1 MPERAHH
8 SLSTHRRHG
17 LRMKGEK
24 PRHLKET
31 LVRLWGMTSGNRRA
45 LATVIVFSCVAAAG
59 TTFSPLLIGRAV
71 SAVDAARPV
80 AGILALLTA
89 LYLGVA
95 GVTFFQHY
103 LMATASSRVINH
115 IRTVLFTRMK
125 NLPLAFFARRTH
137 GELMSRLTNDVDN
150 VSVTISSSLTMLCT
164 QVLSLAGIFC
174 LMLFMSP
181 LLTCIAMCGAGAV
194 FALVKII
201 TARTHELFARQQ
213 KILGRLNGQVEES
226 VSAPDVVK
234 AFCLEDGMIA
244 QFERENDELCDVAT
258 RAQIWSGYLMP
269 LANVINNVSYLS
281 LAAVSG
287 VLALKGILP
296 LGTVTAFLL
305 FIRNFT
311 RPFVN
316 IAGIYNEFQTAV
328 AGLERIFDLMDEPPE
343 QPDSPGALLLENPHG
358 EIEFKNVTFGYDPA
372 TPVLKNIS
380 LRVPAGT
387 RLALVGPTGAGK
399 TTLVSLLTRF
409 YDVDEGQILL
419 DGHDLR
425 EYRRADLRRAF
436 SAVPQDTFLFA
447 GTVGA
452 NIAAFRENCTSEEIR
467 AASKS
472 AGAEKFIDRLPDGF
486 DTMLTTGGPEL
497 SGGERQLV
505 ALARAAMNAA
515 PISILDEATSSV
527 DSLTEA
533 QIHRAMGE
541 LARGRT
547 SFIIA
552 HRLSTVRDADCIAL
566 IDGGKIVEL
575 GTHAELMARDGLYA
589 AAYRAQTLA

>member
-1 MPERAHH
+1 MA
-8 SLSTHRRHG
+8 
-17 LRMKGEK
+17 GEK

-31 LVRLWGMTSGNRRA
+31 LLRLWGMTSGNRRA
-45 LATVIVFSCVAAAG
+45 LATVIIFSCVAAGG

-71 SAVDAARPV
+71 SAVDASRPV
-80 AGILALLTA
+80 VGILALLTG

-103 LMATASSRVINH
+103 LMASASSRVINH
-115 IRTVLFTRMK
+115 IRTVLFSRMK
-125 NLPLAFFARRTH
+125 NLPLAFFAHRTH

-164 QVLSLAGIFC
+164 QVLSLGGIFC
-174 LMLFMSP
+174 MMVFMSP
-181 LLTCIAMCGAGAV
+181 LLTCIATTGAGAV
-194 FALVKII
+194 FVLVKIV

-213 KILGRLNGQVEES
+213 KILGRLNGHVEES

-234 AFCLEDGMIA
+234 SFCLEERMIA

-281 LAAVSG
+281 LAAASG
-287 VLALKGILP
+287 VLALRGILP

-328 AGLERIFDLMDEPPE
+328 AGLERIFDLMDETPE
-343 QPDSPGALLLENPHG
+343 PPDSPDARSLENPRG
-358 EIEFKNVTFGYDPA
+358 EIEFRNVTFGYDPDA
-372 TPVLKNIS
+372 PVLKDVS
-380 LRVPAGT
+380 LRVPSGT
-387 RLALVGPTGAGK
+387 HLALVGPTGAGK

-409 YDVDEGQILL
+409 YDVDDGEILL
-419 DGHDLR
+419 DGCDLR

-436 SAVPQDTFLFA
+436 CAVPQDTFLFA

-452 NIAAFRENCTSEEIR
+452 NIAAFREGATPDEIR
-467 AASKS
+467 SAARS

-486 DTMLTTGGPEL
+486 DTVLTSGGPEL

-541 LARGRT
+541 LISGRT
-547 SFIIA
+547 FFIIA

-575 GTHAELMARDGLYA
+575 GTHDQLMAQDGLYA
-589 AAYRAQTLA
+589 AAYRTQTLS